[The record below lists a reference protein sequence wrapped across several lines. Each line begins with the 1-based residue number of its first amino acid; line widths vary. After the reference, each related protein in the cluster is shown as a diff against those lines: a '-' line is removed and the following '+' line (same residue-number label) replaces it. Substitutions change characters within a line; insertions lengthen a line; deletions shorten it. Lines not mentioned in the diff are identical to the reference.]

1 MVVVVDV
8 DVDVALDVAY
18 VPLLDVVVPVD
29 EAVDGKS
36 AEPVATGEFDFH
48 VNVGV

>member
-1 MVVVVDV
+1 MGVEELEVDV
-8 DVDVALDVAY
+8 DALVDVT

-36 AEPVATGEFDFH
+36 AEPVATGDFDFL